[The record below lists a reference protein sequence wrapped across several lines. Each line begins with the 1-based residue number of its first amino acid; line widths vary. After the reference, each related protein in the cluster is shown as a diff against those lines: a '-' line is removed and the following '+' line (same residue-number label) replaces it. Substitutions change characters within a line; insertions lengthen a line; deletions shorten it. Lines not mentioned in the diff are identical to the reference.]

1 MSVSESPDKG
11 CRILYPGPPTLLE
24 QERSAR
30 LVYLCQLT
38 SADGLLGK
46 PQPGASLSDFRGCL
60 KMGSPSS
67 SWKNCSQRGSGLPKL
82 YLYSESYNILDDGN
96 ESERGAARR
105 MRVRARVEVGSVP
118 TTFGRCATTEY
129 SASPTHSYDPVTL
142 GRGGRVMWERGAES
156 FQGELTHRGAKCDLA
171 RRSGGLAATQG

>member
-1 MSVSESPDKG
+1 MIAAGGLPGSRNWKPGCGGHSLSASESPGKG
-11 CRILYPGPPTLLE
+11 CRTLYPGPPTLLE

-67 SWKNCSQRGSGLPKL
+67 SWKNCSQRGSGLPN
-82 YLYSESYNILDDGN
+82 S
-96 ESERGAARR
+96 
-105 MRVRARVEVGSVP
+105 
-118 TTFGRCATTEY
+118 TFTPRATTPLMMGT
-129 SASPTHSYDPVTL
+129 SQ
-142 GRGGRVMWERGAES
+142 RGGQFGGCVC
-156 FQGELTHRGAKCDLA
+156 ELGSSWDPSRPL
-171 RRSGGLAATQG
+171 SGGEQPLNTQLLRLIAMTP